1 MRQQRELAPCLIGT
15 GTVTELRDMIRA
27 LETVETFDYAY
38 VVDGQPMNTGRA
50 TLVKLMADLESST
63 MLVNGC
69 LFLNVASFRYLTFEE
84 VSEDETVFTLV
95 GDEGVQL
102 EMRVTEEP
110 QQREQR
116 AAGRIMEESFDIALR
131 ARFDDEEDDDLP
143 F

>member
-27 LETVETFDYAY
+27 LETVETFEYSY
-38 VVDGQPMNTGRA
+38 VVDGQSMNTGRA
-50 TLVKLMADLESST
+50 TLVKLMADPDSST

-84 VSEDETVFTLV
+84 IGENETVFTLV
-95 GDEGVQL
+95 GDGVQL

-110 QQREQR
+110 QQREQH
-116 AAGRIMEESFDIALR
+116 AATLVMERSVDAALR
-131 ARFDDEEDDDLP
+131 ARFEDDEDDEPP

>member
-15 GTVTELRDMIRA
+15 GTVTELRDMVRA
-27 LETVETFDYAY
+27 LETIETFEYAY

-50 TLVKLMADLESST
+50 TLVKIMADPDSST

-84 VSEDETVFTLV
+84 LGPDETVFTLV
-95 GDEGVQL
+95 GDGVTL

-116 AAGRIMEESFDIALR
+116 AVSRLMEESFDIALR
-131 ARFDDEEDDDLP
+131 ARFDEDEDDDP
-143 F
+143 PQ

>member
-15 GTVTELRDMIRA
+15 GTVTELRDMVRA
-27 LETVETFDYAY
+27 LETIETFEYAY

-50 TLVKLMADLESST
+50 TLVKIMADPDSST

-84 VSEDETVFTLV
+84 LGPDETVFTLV
-95 GDEGVQL
+95 GDGVTL

-116 AAGRIMEESFDIALR
+116 AVSRLMEESFDIALR
-131 ARFDDEEDDDLP
+131 ARFDEDEDEDPPL
-143 F
+143 

>member
-27 LETVETFDYAY
+27 LETVETFEYAY

-50 TLVKLMADLESST
+50 TLVKLMADPESST

-84 VSEDETVFTLV
+84 ISADETVFTLV
-95 GDEGVQL
+95 GDGVQL

-116 AAGRIMEESFDIALR
+116 AVSRIMEESFDIALR
-131 ARFDDEEDDDLP
+131 ARFDDDEDDDQP

>member
-15 GTVTELRDMIRA
+15 GTVTELRDMVRA
-27 LETVETFDYAY
+27 LETIETFEYAY

-50 TLVKLMADLESST
+50 TLVKIMADPDSST

-69 LFLNVASFRYLTFEE
+69 LFLNAASFRYLTFEE
-84 VSEDETVFTLV
+84 LGPDETVFTLV
-95 GDEGVQL
+95 GDGVTL

-116 AAGRIMEESFDIALR
+116 AVSRLMEESFDIALR
-131 ARFDDEEDDDLP
+131 ARFDEDEEDDPSL
-143 F
+143 

>member
-15 GTVTELRDMIRA
+15 GTVTELRDMVRA
-27 LETVETFDYAY
+27 LETVETFEYAY

-50 TLVKLMADLESST
+50 TLVKIMADPDSST

-84 VSEDETVFTLV
+84 LGPDETVFTLV
-95 GDEGVQL
+95 GDGVTL

-116 AAGRIMEESFDIALR
+116 AVSRLMEESFDIALR
-131 ARFDDEEDDDLP
+131 ARFDEDEDDDPPL
-143 F
+143 

>member
-15 GTVTELRDMIRA
+15 GTVTELRDMVRA
-27 LETVETFDYAY
+27 LETIETFEYAY

-50 TLVKLMADLESST
+50 TLVKIMADPDSST

-84 VSEDETVFTLV
+84 LGPDETVFTLV
-95 GDEGVQL
+95 GDGVTL

-116 AAGRIMEESFDIALR
+116 AVSRLMEESFDIALR
-131 ARFDDEEDDDLP
+131 ARFDEDEDDDPPL
-143 F
+143 

>member
-27 LETVETFDYAY
+27 LETVETFEYAY

-50 TLVKLMADLESST
+50 TLVKLMADPDSST

-84 VSEDETVFTLV
+84 LSEDETVFTLV
-95 GDEGVQL
+95 GDGVQL

-116 AAGRIMEESFDIALR
+116 AVSRIMGDSFDVAFLK
-131 ARFDDEEDDDLP
+131 RFDDDEDDDQP